1 MFLPSLQLE
10 NESFVL
16 KDISIVFKNHFMLD
30 SSVLIHHIHSAV
42 PLLFMLFESCLCC
55 LCCLKVR
62 LFQYL

>member
-42 PLLFMLFESCLCC
+42 PLLFMLFKSEIVSVSL
-55 LCCLKVR
+55 R
-62 LFQYL
+62 

>member
-16 KDISIVFKNHFMLD
+16 KDISIAFKNHFMLD

-42 PLLFMLFESCLCC
+42 PLLFMLFMLFESEIVSISL
-55 LCCLKVR
+55 R
-62 LFQYL
+62 